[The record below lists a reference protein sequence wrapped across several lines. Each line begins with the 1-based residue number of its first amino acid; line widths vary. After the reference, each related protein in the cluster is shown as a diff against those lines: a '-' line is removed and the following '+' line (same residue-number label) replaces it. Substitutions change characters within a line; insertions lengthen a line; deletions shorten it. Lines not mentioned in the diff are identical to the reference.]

1 MVKQSIM
8 QCFQKT
14 EIFLEIRDPTFY
26 FWTFINVQK
35 KKLRSIFVKFFQG
48 VLDTLFLPGSI
59 FGMIFLEVYLFMVR
73 M

>member
-1 MVKQSIM
+1 M

-48 VLDTLFLPGSI
+48 SWTPDFHRV
-59 FGMIFLEVYLFMVR
+59 EKQRVYFWYFTR
-73 M
+73 IW